1 MLATTSARAPPGPGA
16 GVLTLTVGTALAI
29 ATALVLGAL
38 LQRVAGMG
46 LGMVVAPSLT
56 VLLGA
61 TLGVTVSNVAA
72 VLTALLVWSA
82 MHRDVD
88 WGRFVRIAPL
98 IVVGSLLGAWV
109 VAVFS
114 AAWLDVLVGAT
125 VLLALLWTLRWADRV
140 QVRGTPA
147 ALLVGTAG
155 GFMNTTSGV
164 AAPALAV
171 YAVATDWD
179 QRSFAATLQPIFLVA
194 NLTALITKVS
204 VGAIPPDG
212 GAPWQ
217 AWLLVVLGV
226 LTGVGLGA
234 VAARHVS
241 ARAARHTAITIATVG
256 GVVALGRGLLA
267 L

>member
-1 MLATTSARAPPGPGA
+1 MLARAVAPSPAPGA
-16 GVLTLTVGTALAI
+16 TVLTLTVGTGLAI
-29 ATALVLGAL
+29 TTALVLGAL

-56 VLLGA
+56 IVLGA

-72 VLTALLVWSA
+72 VLTALLVWGA
-82 MHRDVD
+82 MHAHVD

-98 IVVGSLLGAWV
+98 VVVGSLAGAWV
-109 VAVFS
+109 VDVFS

-164 AAPALAV
+164 AAPAMTV
-171 YAVATDWD
+171 YAVATGWE

-194 NLTALITKVS
+194 NLTALVTKVW

-217 AWLLVVLGV
+217 AWLLVVLAV
-226 LTGVGLGA
+226 LAGVGLGGM
-234 VAARHVS
+234 AARHVS
-241 ARAARHTAITIATVG
+241 ARTARHTAITIAMVG
-256 GVVALGRGLLA
+256 GAVALGRGLLT